1 MPDVHGRTNGLGGI
15 APKIA
20 IGAAV
25 AALLTS
31 LAAVVVVTSRGGGE
45 AAAPPVTS
53 GSGSSREDREDA
65 AAPSARRV
73 AASDV
78 VRLRREAVTLVR
90 DAGKPIGVKI
100 TDEDL
105 RRALD
110 VGEDDVITAIAGR
123 AIEREYDVLDAMFAL
138 KRLRPSTIHV
148 ELLRGGRPVLVR
160 WALDGEL
167 QTARAP
173 DPDDPR
179 GVGGIGI
186 GGIGGGISGGAA
198 GGLGGGS
205 LGGGGLGGGYGML
218 GVDPRARDPLADT
231 IRRLD
236 DTRYEVPRST
246 IARVF
251 AAPATHAGGARAL
264 PARRTTGFRVYAI
277 RPGTLAYESGIKSGD
292 TIRAINGNGVGS
304 IQEVVDL
311 YPQIKDAREWRI
323 DLERRGKPMLITIA
337 IK

>member
-1 MPDVHGRTNGLGGI
+1 MPDVHGTTKGLGGI

-20 IGAAV
+20 IIAAA

-31 LAAVVVVTSRGGGE
+31 LAAVLVVTSRGGGGAD
-45 AAAPPVTS
+45 AAAPGAA
-53 GSGSSREDREDA
+53 GSGSSREDGAGA

-78 VRLRREAVTLVR
+78 ARLRREVLALVR
-90 DAGKPIGVKI
+90 DAGKVLGVKI
-100 TDEDL
+100 TDEDV

-138 KRLRPSTIHV
+138 KRLRPSTIYV
-148 ELLRGGRPVLVR
+148 ELLRDGKPVLVR
-160 WALDGEL
+160 WSVDGDL
-167 QTARAP
+167 QAARAP
-173 DPDDPR
+173 DPYGPR
-179 GVGGIGI
+179 GSRGGLGGLGGI
-186 GGIGGGISGGAA
+186 GGIGGI
-198 GGLGGGS
+198 
-205 LGGGGLGGGYGML
+205 GGGGLGGGYGML
-218 GVDPRARDPLADT
+218 GVDPPPRDPLADT
-231 IRRLD
+231 IKRLD

-246 IARVF
+246 VERVF
-251 AAPATHAGGARAL
+251 AAPATHAGSGRTL

-277 RPGTLAYESGIKSGD
+277 RPGTLAAEIGIKSGD

-311 YPQIKDAREWRI
+311 YPQIKDASEWRI
-323 DLERRGKPMLITIA
+323 DLDRRGKPVLITIA

>member
-1 MPDVHGRTNGLGGI
+1 MPDVHGTTNGHGGI

-20 IGAAV
+20 IGAAA

-31 LAAVVVVTSRGGGE
+31 LIAVIVVVSRGGGGE
-45 AAAPPVTS
+45 AAAPPAA
-53 GSGSSREDREDA
+53 GSGSSREDGAGA

-78 VRLRREAVTLVR
+78 VRLRREVLALVR
-90 DAGKPIGVKI
+90 DAGKGIGVKI

-105 RRALD
+105 RRTLD
-110 VGEDDVITAIAGR
+110 LGEDDVITAIAGR

-138 KRLRPSTIHV
+138 KRLRPSTIYV
-148 ELLRGGRPVLVR
+148 ELLRDGEPVLVR

-173 DPDDPR
+173 DPSDPR
-179 GVGGIGI
+179 GVGGIGV
-186 GGIGGGISGGAA
+186 GGIGVGGTGSGGV
-198 GGLGGGS
+198 LGGVVV
-205 LGGGGLGGGYGML
+205 GGGLGGGYGTL
-218 GVDPRARDPLADT
+218 GIDPPRDPLADT
-231 IRRLD
+231 IKQLD

-246 IARVF
+246 VERVF
-251 AAPATHAGGARAL
+251 AAPAAHAGSGRTL
-264 PARRTTGFRVYAI
+264 PARRTTGFRVYAL
-277 RPGTLAYESGIKSGD
+277 RPGTLAAEIGIKNGD

-323 DLERRGKPMLITIA
+323 DLDRRGKPLLITIA